1 MDFFTKK
8 FSIPLK
14 VLKCLFCHITPKSP
28 NDAKNHFL
36 EHLGKN
42 YQLSC
47 PFDNCGRNFRVTK
60 NLPVVAAN
68 GWFKIVKLVEK
79 IFINIIYLFKP
90 TKYKYHL
97 RLQHDT
103 VPWGKIH
110 SCNTMLKN
118 NDNSRII
125 PPLVEAAK
133 SSKKGKYKTFQERII
148 PPMIEIESY
157 SSDHIDG
164 NDSDVRKRSEVLD
177 NFDQIE
183 NENESEITKKLCPKT
198 AEIPKMKNA
207 EIHINR
213 LERTLDEVISKNEV
227 WKWSQ
232 HENYL
237 SHYSLEIKISNRP
250 KNPETPE
257 IISRLEFKNQ
267 LNAV

>member
-1 MDFFTKK
+1 M
-8 FSIPLK
+8 
-14 VLKCLFCHITPKSP
+14 
-28 NDAKNHFL
+28 
-36 EHLGKN
+36 
-42 YQLSC
+42 
-47 PFDNCGRNFRVTK
+47 
-60 NLPVVAAN
+60 
-68 GWFKIVKLVEK
+68 
-79 IFINIIYLFKP
+79 
-90 TKYKYHL
+90 
-97 RLQHDT
+97 QHDT
-103 VPWGKIH
+103 VPWGKTR
-110 SCNTMLKN
+110 SDNTTLEN

-125 PPLVEAAK
+125 PPLIEAAK

-164 NDSDVRKRSEVLD
+164 SDSDVRKCAEVFDKL
-177 NFDQIE
+177 DQIE

-232 HENYL
+232 NETYP